1 MAKIKLRRDTYQNWY
16 DANPVLASGEPAY
29 DTTNNKIKV
38 GDGTT
43 AWRSLSYLTDETGGG
58 GADLGSF
65 TIESNVLSV
74 DSGTDIYV
82 ETFETGGPG
91 ESRLVLKPQD
101 DGVENP
107 TRLEGSYGVGIW
119 SNITS
124 GDSIKKWQFGTDG
137 KLTLP
142 AGGDIVDSNGSSVLG
157 GSTGQINFDGTDIY
171 GPSNEVVSMYAQDG
185 NDNIRASLRL
195 DPGEGYPIATLQTA
209 YTNDSTFYD
218 DAWTGTAQWISNG
231 GGGRVDF
238 TSETL
243 KNFLQ
248 NTLIYC
254 DRITIEVNGQNAGQY
269 FGANTGPD
277 YVQFNVENPPVESPD
292 TVVSIKFIY
301 DEIGKVVLDHN
312 DNSLEIDGGTG
323 LEVRLK
329 TRQSIN
335 LRANGKDW
343 TFDSAGN
350 LNLPNGGAISTN
362 YGYIDQDSGFDNN
375 TLRVSGGNGVSIY
388 TDEDG
393 KRWMFDSSGDLT
405 LPEGGDILDSNG
417 DSVLG
422 AAALTDD
429 KEVKVTVGNTEYWA
443 IINRANNNDGGVQAT
458 AVAYDS
464 NDNMITLHV
473 SDGSGD
479 VVADRLVI
487 SKFDSSANLLWQKQI
502 ENDLD
507 GNLSHDVVI
516 DSNNNIIV
524 AASMDNSYPVDSIVV
539 MKFTS
544 GGSIVW
550 QQDYQSSVVTENI
563 ESVSINTTVGG
574 GTYLGNPVQVVF
586 VYGQVSLL
594 AAGWTFQSSPDNS
607 NWTTL
612 GTVLGSTYDSGS
624 GETTVFFADATFGG
638 NLDGNLNYRLVGDG
652 VNTWQEVGGMVLQGN
667 NIFIGAQYE
676 NNNSG
681 SGYNGLL
688 MKISATD
695 GTLAWSKTF
704 NYGTNTRVWGIDVGA
719 DGNIVVV
726 GQADGVPVTGAFA
739 AKFSGSGGNH
749 IWTKVL
755 FDPEANK
762 EYMGADLVIDS
773 ANNIFVTVNSRD
785 RIVHEDGN
793 NTQVTVSNLLKL
805 NSSGTV
811 QWMRRGGPGPCATVG
826 TGIDCDNSGNIYLSA
841 LTVAQKNP
849 TRDFN
854 DFANDTTRNV
864 LAIVKYNNS
873 GTVLWQRYLEADGYE
888 FAASASEGTGWGQFD
903 ADGINRGRLLSLNNS
918 GKLAVQVTVKHRD
931 LDDYTVDTN
940 YYESITFQID
950 QDGRE
955 MTIGSGQE
963 KFTVKESRIPGKF
976 VTAPVWEPM
985 GPVEPFEVNDLMAD
999 MVVTDPA
1006 YDITEGILA
1015 QHIFKSA
1022 PYEYV
1027 FGNDG
1032 TLTIPNDG
1040 DIRLVQTQI
1049 GWFSIFGPAWNDSN
1063 DVDIRCNV
1071 VDPNT
1076 GDVYVAG
1083 QTDQYNAGFVARYN
1097 SQGQIQW
1104 SIRLYDNDNEYSN
1117 RCNAIKLNP
1126 VTGNVVV
1133 LCEYYDASY
1142 DRILLV
1148 EIDPD
1153 TAKVVNTAGL
1163 LDNNNNNNVTAYDF
1177 DFFSNGDTAVV
1188 GRKYDEFNS
1197 ISVVPQEGSEYG
1209 VLIMLNSATASNAV
1223 HPVTNSWYISGTSI
1237 NGRAA
1242 ITSVNSYGI
1251 NGGAYTLRL
1260 GSGATFNVVANDGDP
1275 GVYTVTLN
1283 AAGTNYRQGRQII
1296 IPGTSLGGTTPA
1308 NDLTI
1313 TVASVVDNV
1322 DGAIA
1327 TITYTGTADGGALTN
1342 YNAVSGNNYSG
1353 GIGGLDITFDYDT
1366 GYATG
1371 NYNIVSGGTGFVSDD
1386 VITVLGEYLGGTT
1399 PANNLT
1405 INVTSVSVSGA
1416 VTNVTFSGTAQT
1428 TKRKLTIDTN
1438 VNEVYF
1444 NDEGS
1449 WSVVHEV
1456 GGEAFVIR
1464 VAQSDGEV
1472 DWSLVLSAGGQY
1484 DTERYL
1490 SVAVDSSDNVYA
1502 AGEMVARN
1510 NAAGSDL
1517 NSYWCAVVSKLNSS
1531 GVHQWTK
1538 ALNTSLDDSYA
1549 KCVAVRGSTLAVS
1562 HNNNGNQ
1569 AIVTKLDTSGNI
1581 KWQRTT
1587 YTAGGDSSVAIDANG
1602 DIYAVIESNVESAYE
1617 DVIKVIRFAAN
1628 GEVIYHKFVGTLV
1641 QQGDNSDERFKNGR
1655 NLTLDADYMYISG
1668 YTSAFASNQNNGFL
1682 VKLPKAGDC
1691 DGSYGV
1697 WSVQTDAYDVDL
1709 VESTEAAAFTP
1720 ILNEGNWMTWSP
1732 DFTPQWYDPS
1742 DNSYYHTFQ
1751 EIRDRDGGAIEFAD
1765 GTRQTSSAQQ
1775 ISQIKVTNGA
1785 DYRLT
1790 LEDMG
1795 KHIYVT
1801 ASDTNIN
1808 IPYNSG
1814 NPLPIGFTVVIV
1826 NNSGG
1831 IVNIDAD
1838 GGGISVLQPGNG
1850 NYQYWDL
1857 ANPGMATLLKVDTD
1871 TWFITG
1877 NVTVD

>member
-1 MAKIKLRRDTYQNWY
+1 M
-16 DANPVLASGEPAY
+16 
-29 DTTNNKIKV
+29 
-38 GDGTT
+38 
-43 AWRSLSYLTDETGGG
+43 
-58 GADLGSF
+58 
-65 TIESNVLSV
+65 
-74 DSGTDIYV
+74 
-82 ETFETGGPG
+82 
-91 ESRLVLKPQD
+91 RL
-101 DGVENP
+101 
-107 TRLEGSYGVGIW
+107 
-119 SNITS
+119 
-124 GDSIKKWQFGTDG
+124 
-137 KLTLP
+137 
-142 AGGDIVDSNGSSVLG
+142 
-157 GSTGQINFDGTDIY
+157 
-171 GPSNEVVSMYAQDG
+171 YAQDD
-185 NDNIRASLRL
+185 NDNIKASLNL
-195 DPGEGYPIATLQTA
+195 DPGDGYPVATLKTA
-209 YTNDSTFYD
+209 YTNDITFND
-218 DAWTGTAQWISNG
+218 DSWTGSAQWIANG

-254 DRITIEVNGQNAGQY
+254 DNITIEVNGQNAGAY
-269 FGANTGPD
+269 YGANTGPG
-277 YVQFNVENPPVESPD
+277 YVQFNVQNPPVESPD
-292 TVVSIKFIY
+292 TVMSIKFTY

-312 DNSLEIDGGTG
+312 DNSLEIDGGTA
-323 LEVRLK
+323 LD
-329 TRQSIN
+329 IN
-335 LRANGKDW
+335 IRTQNNIQLRSNGKNW
-343 TFDSAGN
+343 TFDTGGT
-350 LNLPNGGAISTN
+350 LNLPNGGGISFN
-362 YGYIDQDSGFDNN
+362 YGYIDQDENFDNN
-375 TLRVSGGNGVSIY
+375 TVRLSGGDSVSIY
-388 TDEDG
+388 SNEDG

-464 NDNMITLHV
+464 HDNMITLHV

-479 VVADRLVI
+479 TISDRLII

-507 GNLSHDVVI
+507 TNLSHDVVI
-516 DSNNNIIV
+516 DGNNNIIV
-524 AASMDNSYPVDSIVV
+524 AASMDNTNAIPDSIVV

-544 GGSIVW
+544 GGSLVW
-550 QQDYQSSVVTENI
+550 QKDYQSSVVTENI
-563 ESVSINTTVGG
+563 ESVSINTTIGG
-574 GTYLGNPVQVVF
+574 GTFQSNPVQVVF

-638 NLDGNLNYRLVGDG
+638 NLDGNLSYRLVGDG

-676 NNNSG
+676 DNNSG

-704 NYGTNTRVWGIDVGA
+704 NYGTFTRVWGIDVGS

-755 FDPEANK
+755 FDPSANK

-826 TGIDCDNSGNIYLSA
+826 TGIDCDNSGNVYLSA

-888 FAASASEGTGWGQFD
+888 FAASASEGTGFGQFD

-931 LDDYTVDTN
+931 LDNYTVDTN

-1040 DIRLVQTQI
+1040 DVKLVQTQI
-1049 GWFSIFGPAWNDSN
+1049 GWFSIFGPAWNNSN

-1071 VDPNT
+1071 VDPST

-1097 SQGQIQW
+1097 SQGQILW
-1104 SIRLYDNDNEYSN
+1104 SIRLYDNTDEYGN

-1133 LCEYYDASY
+1133 LCEYYGSPY

-1197 ISVVPQEGSEYG
+1197 ISVVPQEGSDYG

-1223 HPVTNSWYISGTSI
+1223 HPVTNSWYISGTAI

-1242 ITSVNSYGI
+1242 VTSVNTYTI

-1322 DGAIA
+1322 NGAIA
-1327 TITYTGTADGGALTN
+1327 TITYTGTANGGALTN

-1366 GYATG
+1366 SYATG
-1371 NYNIVSGGTGFVSDD
+1371 GYNIVSGGSGFVSGD

-1405 INVTSVSVSGA
+1405 IDVTNVSLSGS

-1449 WSVVHEV
+1449 WSVVHEL

-1490 SVAVDSSDNVYA
+1490 SVAVDSNDNVYA

-1510 NAAGSDL
+1510 NAAGADL

-1617 DVIKVIRFAAN
+1617 DVIKVIRFATS

-1709 VESTEAAAFTP
+1709 VESTEAATFTP

-1775 ISQIKVTNGA
+1775 IPQRKISNGA
-1785 DYRLT
+1785 DHRLT

-1857 ANPGMATLLKVDTD
+1857 ANPGMATLLKVDID